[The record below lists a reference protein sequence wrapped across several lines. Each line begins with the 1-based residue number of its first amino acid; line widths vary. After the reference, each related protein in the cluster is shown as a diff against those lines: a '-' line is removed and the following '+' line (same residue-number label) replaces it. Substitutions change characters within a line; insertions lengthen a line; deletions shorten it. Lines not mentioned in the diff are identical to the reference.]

1 MLESGR
7 DCRRAVASMPRV
19 PCRDGSA
26 TRRSLVA
33 SNVIVTEQDRY
44 TVAGLMRH
52 LARQQA
58 DDEMLVQG
66 TERRTWAEEFDV
78 ACRVAQAAKGDGID
92 VGDRIAFLDRN
103 GIAYFDFLFGGSL
116 IGAVSVA
123 VNWRLAPAEMA
134 AIIDDSGAPV
144 LAIHAD
150 YLQSL
155 EDMASG
161 LPSVRRI
168 VVIGD
173 AAGCADPRAVS
184 FDAWVEGTSAED
196 PGHVG
201 GPDEVSMQLYTSGT
215 TGLPKGVMLTNAN
228 LSTAISEAGITFRI
242 TDDTVS
248 LVAMP
253 LFHIG
258 GSGWALCAM
267 SRGGR
272 SIILRD
278 VDPNV
283 LLGLIAAERI
293 TEMFVVPAVLMLLLA
308 TPALPQTDLSSLRL
322 IFYGASPISE
332 DVLVKCMGAFGC
344 AFCQVYGM
352 TETTGAITALSFED
366 HDPDGPRRGLL
377 RSAGRPHQSVAL
389 RVVDVNTGQDAPL
402 GAVGEVW
409 TRSPYNMAG
418 YWRKPEETAAT
429 IDADGWLKTGDAG
442 YFDADG
448 YLYLHD
454 RIKDMVV
461 SGGENIYP
469 AEVENVLLS
478 HPAVV
483 DAAVIGVPDA
493 KWGETV
499 KAIVV
504 LGPGESLDEASVI
517 AHCRARL
524 AHYKC
529 PTSVAAT
536 DALPRNPSGKILK
549 RELRAP
555 YWVGKERSIN

>member
-1 MLESGR
+1 MAQSI
-7 DCRRAVASMPRV
+7 
-19 PCRDGSA
+19 
-26 TRRSLVA
+26 T
-33 SNVIVTEQDRY
+33 VTDQDRY
-44 TVAGLMRH
+44 TVAGLIRH

-58 DDEMLVQG
+58 GGEMLVQG
-66 TERRTWAEEFDV
+66 AERRTWAEEFDM
-78 ACRVAQAAKGDGID
+78 ACRVAQAARRDGLD

-103 GIAYFDFLFGGSL
+103 GIAYFDFLFGGAL
-116 IGAVSVA
+116 IGAVNVA
-123 VNWRLAPAEMA
+123 VNWRLAPTEMA
-134 AIIDDSGAPV
+134 AIIDDSGAPILV
-144 LAIHAD
+144 IHAD
-150 YLQSL
+150 YLPAL
-155 EDMASG
+155 ADMENR

-173 AAGCADPRAVS
+173 SAATCPDPRSVS
-184 FDAWVEGTSAED
+184 FDGWIDGCPADD

-201 GPDEVSMQLYTSGT
+201 APDEVSMQLYTSGT
-215 TGLPKGVMLTNAN
+215 TGLPKGVMLTNSN
-228 LSTAISEAGITFRI
+228 LSTAIAEAGITFHI

-278 VDPNV
+278 VDPA
-283 LLGLIAAERI
+283 LLLELIAVERI
-293 TEMFVVPAVLMLLLA
+293 TEMFVVPAVLMVLLA
-308 TPALPQTDLSSLRL
+308 TPTLAATDLSSLRL
-322 IFYGASPISE
+322 VFYGASPVSE
-332 DVLVKCMGAFGC
+332 DVLVKCMAAFGC

-352 TETTGAITALSFED
+352 TETTGAITALGFED

-377 RSAGRPHQSVAL
+377 RSAGKPHESVEL
-389 RVVDVNTGQDAPL
+389 RVVDPDSGHDAAL
-402 GAVGEVW
+402 GEVGEVW
-409 TRSPYNMAG
+409 TRSPYNMKG
-418 YWRKPEETAAT
+418 YWGKPEETAAT
-429 IDADGWLKTGDAG
+429 IDGAGWLRTGDAG
-442 YFDADG
+442 YFDVEG

-469 AEVENVLLS
+469 AEVENVLLAY
-478 HPAVV
+478 PAIV
-483 DAAVIGVPDA
+483 DAAVIGVPDE

-504 LGPGESLDEASVI
+504 LAPGETFDEGAVI
-517 AHCRARL
+517 AHCRSRL

-529 PTSVAAT
+529 PTSVDAR

-555 YWVGKERSIN
+555 YWAGQERSIN

>member
-1 MLESGR
+1 MSSV
-7 DCRRAVASMPRV
+7 VA
-19 PCRDGSA
+19 
-26 TRRSLVA
+26 TQH
-33 SNVIVTEQDRY
+33 ERY
-44 TVAGLMRH
+44 TVAGIIRNM
-52 LARQQA
+52 AREQPA
-58 DDEMLVQG
+58 REMFVLGDQ
-66 TERRTWAEEFDV
+66 RRTWSEEFEI
-78 ACRVAQAAKGDGID
+78 ACRVAQAARREGVE

-103 GIAYFDFLFGGSL
+103 GTAYFDFLFGGAL
-116 IGAVSVA
+116 MGAVNVA

-134 AIIDDSGAPV
+134 AIIDDSQAPLLV
-144 LAIHAD
+144 VHTD
-150 YLQSL
+150 YLGALTELLGSL
-155 EDMASG
+155 AQ
-161 LPSVRRI
+161 VRRI
-168 VVIGD
+168 VVIDGGD
-173 AAGCADPRAVS
+173 RTSNADPRCVT
-184 FDAWVEGTSAED
+184 FEEWIDGCRPTD

-201 GPDEVSMQLYTSGT
+201 GADEVSMQLYTSGT
-215 TGLPKGVMLTNAN
+215 TGLPKGVMLTNGN
-228 LSTAISEAGITFRI
+228 LSTAISAANNTFNI
-242 TDDTVS
+242 SEDTVS

-278 VDPNV
+278 VDPD
-283 LLGLIAAERI
+283 LLLRLIAAERI
-293 TEMFVVPAVLMLLLA
+293 TEMFLVPAVLMVLLA
-308 TPALPQTDLSSLRL
+308 TPSLAETDLSSVRL

-332 DVLVKCMGAFGC
+332 DVLVKCMTAFGC
-344 AFCQVYGM
+344 GFCQVYGM
-352 TETTGAITALSFED
+352 TETTGAITSLAFED

-377 RSAGRPHQSVAL
+377 RSAGKPLDSVEI
-389 RVVDVNTGQDAPL
+389 RIVDPDTGKVAEE
-402 GAVGEVW
+402 GAVGELQ

-418 YWRKPEETAAT
+418 YWRKPDETAAT
-429 IDADGWLKTGDAG
+429 IDHEGWLRTGDAG
-442 YFDADG
+442 YFDTEG

-454 RIKDMVV
+454 RIKDMIV

-483 DAAVIGVPDA
+483 DAAVIGVPDP

-499 KAIVV
+499 KAV
-504 LGPGESLDEASVI
+504 LVLAPNADMDEAEVI
-517 AHCRARL
+517 AHCRAKL

-529 PTSVAAT
+529 PTSVDTT

-555 YWVGKERSIN
+555 YWAEEDRSIN

>member
-1 MLESGR
+1 M
-7 DCRRAVASMPRV
+7 ASSV
-19 PCRDGSA
+19 
-26 TRRSLVA
+26 
-33 SNVIVTEQDRY
+33 NVTERDRY
-44 TVAGLMRH
+44 TVAGMVRH
-52 LARQQA
+52 LARQHA
-58 DDEMLVQG
+58 NDEMLVEG
-66 TERRTWAEEFDV
+66 RARRTWAEEFDT
-78 ACRVAQAAKGDGID
+78 ACRVAQAAKRDGID

-116 IGAVSVA
+116 IGAVNVA

-144 LAIHAD
+144 LVVHAD
-150 YLQSL
+150 YLSAL
-155 EDMASG
+155 ADMESA

-168 VVIGD
+168 VIIGESTT
-173 AAGCADPRAVS
+173 ACADPRSVP
-184 FDAWVEGTSAED
+184 FDEWIDGCAAED

-228 LSTAISEAGITFRI
+228 LSTAISEAGITFHI
-242 TDDTVS
+242 GEDTVS

-272 SIILRD
+272 SVILRD

-283 LLGLIAAERI
+283 LLELIAVEQI
-293 TEMFVVPAVLMLLLA
+293 TEMFVVPAVLMLVLA
-308 TPALPQTDLSSLRL
+308 TPSLQDTDLSSLRL

-332 DVLVKCMGAFGC
+332 DVLVKCMKAFGC

-377 RSAGRPHQSVAL
+377 RSAGKPHESVAL
-389 RVVDVNTGQDAPL
+389 RLVDPASGQDVTL
-402 GAVGEVW
+402 GTVGEVW

-429 IDADGWLKTGDAG
+429 IDAGGWLRTGDAG

-469 AEVENVLLS
+469 AEVENILLS
-478 HPAVV
+478 HPAIV
-483 DAAVIGVPDA
+483 DAAVIGVPDP

-504 LGPGESLDEASVI
+504 LGPGETMDEAGVI
-517 AHCRARL
+517 AHCRATL

-529 PTSVAAT
+529 PTSVDAV

-555 YWVGKERSIN
+555 YWADKERAIN